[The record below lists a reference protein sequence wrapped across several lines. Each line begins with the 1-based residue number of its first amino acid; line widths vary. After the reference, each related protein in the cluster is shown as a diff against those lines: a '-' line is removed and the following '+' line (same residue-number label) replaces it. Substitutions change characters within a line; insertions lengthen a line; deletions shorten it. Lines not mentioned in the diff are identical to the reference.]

1 MKNLNSINI
10 FIKKIISLSNKNNKN
25 ILLPEGNNIKIILAA
40 SICSKYNIANCTLI
54 GSKNKIYNIIKHY
67 KIEFNE
73 NNFKIINPEKIR
85 NKYIDKYI
93 ELRKHKGMTKEIAK
107 KDLKKNII
115 LSTLMLKYSEA
126 DGLVAGIDNT
136 TSDTIRPAL
145 QLIKIKKKYS
155 LISSLFFML
164 FKNKVFMYSDCA
176 ININPNAN
184 QLAEIAIQSAETAIK
199 FKIIPK
205 IAMLSYSTGNSGSGI
220 DIEKV
225 FNATEIVKKKK
236 PNLIIDGPLQYDA
249 AVSSEV
255 LSKKKP
261 NSVLFG
267 GANIFIFPDLNSGN
281 ITYKAVQRT
290 SEIVSIGPILQGI
303 NKPVND
309 LSRGA
314 SLEEILYTIA
324 LTSMQ

>member
-1 MKNLNSINI
+1 MKNLNSIHI
-10 FIKKIISLSNKNNKN
+10 FIKKIILLSNKNSKN

-40 SICSKYNIANCTLI
+40 SICSKYNIANCILI
-54 GSKNKIYNIIKHY
+54 GSEDKIYNIIKHY
-67 KIEFNE
+67 KIKFNK
-73 NNFKIINPEKIR
+73 NNFKIINPKKIR
-85 NKYIDKYI
+85 NKYIDKYV

-115 LSTLMLKYSEA
+115 LATLMLKDNKA

-136 TSDTIRPAL
+136 TADTIRPAL

-176 ININPNAN
+176 ININPNSN

-205 IAMLSYSTGNSGSGI
+205 IAMLSYSTGNSGLGI

-225 FNATEIVKKKK
+225 INATEIVKKKK

-249 AVSSEV
+249 AVSSEI

-261 NSVLFG
+261 NSVLSD

-290 SEIVSIGPILQGI
+290 SKIISIGPILQGI

-324 LTSMQ
+324 LTSIQ